1 MILLF
6 TDYSVSDPYCGL
18 MKAAIWASVPDAAIV
33 DILHHAP
40 DFNILASAHLLA
52 AMSAGFP
59 LGSVCLA
66 VIDPGVGSERAA
78 VVMRADEKWYLGPDN
93 GLLSVV
99 AGRAK
104 QVELWQI
111 DWRPA
116 SLSLSFHG
124 RDVFAPIA
132 ALIEKGA
139 FPHARLSDMA
149 RLQFGLDCGD
159 LYEVIYIDH
168 YGNLMTGVRAAQ
180 IPRGTRFSLAS
191 CLIDF
196 APVFSQA
203 VADRPFWYENSLGLV
218 EFALNGASAAQF
230 LGARVGA
237 QFGIV
242 LPA

>member
-18 MKAAIWASVPDAAIV
+18 MKAAIVESVPDAAIV
-33 DILHHAP
+33 DVLHHAP

-52 AMSAGFP
+52 STSARFP
-59 LGSVCLA
+59 VGSVCLA

-78 VVMRADEKWYLGPDN
+78 VVMLADEKWYIGPDN

-104 QVELWQI
+104 QIELWQI
-111 DWRPA
+111 DWRPE
-116 SLSLSFHG
+116 SMSVSFHG

-132 ALIEKGA
+132 ALIEKGT
-139 FPHARLSDMA
+139 FPDAKLSSIA
-149 RLQFGLDCGD
+149 RLQFSLDSGD

-168 YGNLMTGVRAAQ
+168 YGNLISGVRAAQ
-180 IPRGTRFSLAS
+180 IPRGTQFSLAS

-196 APVFSQA
+196 APVFSQSEP
-203 VADRPFWYENSLGLV
+203 DRPFWYENSLGLV
-218 EFALNGASAAQF
+218 EFALNGGSAAQF
-230 LGARVGA
+230 FSAQVGD
-237 QFGIV
+237 QFEIG